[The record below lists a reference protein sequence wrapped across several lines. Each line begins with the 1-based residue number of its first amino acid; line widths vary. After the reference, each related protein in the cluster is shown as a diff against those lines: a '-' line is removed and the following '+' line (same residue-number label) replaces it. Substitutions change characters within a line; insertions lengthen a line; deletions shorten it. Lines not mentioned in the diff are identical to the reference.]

1 MRRFLGPGI
10 AAAVAVGLLA
20 LLVFA
25 VSNQGENHSLDSQIA
40 HGTRPVAPDAS
51 LSLPVLG
58 SRRTE
63 SLQDLRGKVVVLNFF
78 ASWCPPC
85 AAEAPVLEHEQQ
97 MLAGHGGTVLGV
109 TYQDNASD
117 SQVFVRSHHIT
128 YPVLRDVSGSFVR
141 SYGSDG
147 IPETFVIDR
156 TGRVA
161 AIIREQL
168 TGKWL
173 AQVLPRVLGTTT

>member
-1 MRRFLGPGI
+1 MRRFLIPGI

-25 VSNQGENHSLDSQIA
+25 VSHQGENHSLDSQLA
-40 HGTRPVAPDAS
+40 HGTKPLAPSAS
-51 LSLPVLG
+51 MSMPILG
-58 SRRTE
+58 SSKTE
-63 SLQDLRGKVVVLNFF
+63 SLRDLRGKVVVLNFF

-85 AAEAPVLEHEQQ
+85 AAEAGVLEHEQRV
-97 MLAGHGGTVLGV
+97 LAGHDATVLGV
-109 TYQDNASD
+109 TYQDNAGD
-117 SQVFVRSHHIT
+117 SQNFVRSHHIT

-156 TGRVA
+156 TGRVV

-173 AQVLPRVLGTTT
+173 AQVVPRVLGTTT

>member
-1 MRRFLGPGI
+1 MRRFLIPGL

-40 HGTRPVAPDAS
+40 HGAKPVAPSAGMK
-51 LSLPVLG
+51 LPILG
-58 SRRTE
+58 SNNSE

-85 AAEAPVLEHEQQ
+85 AAEAPILEHEQQ
-97 MLAGHGGTVLGV
+97 LLAGHGATVLGV
-109 TYQDNASD
+109 TYQDNASASSD
-117 SQVFVRSHHIT
+117 FVRSHHIT
-128 YPVLRDVSGSFVR
+128 YRVLRDVSGSFVR

-156 TGRVA
+156 SGRVV

-173 AQVLPRVLGTTT
+173 AQVVPHVLGTAT

>member
-1 MRRFLGPGI
+1 MRRFLIPGI
-10 AAAVAVGLLA
+10 AVAVAVGLLA
-20 LLVFA
+20 LLTFA

-40 HGTRPVAPDAS
+40 HGTRPIAPSAGMN
-51 LSLPVLG
+51 LPVLG
-58 SRRTE
+58 SNRTE
-63 SLQDLRGKVVVLNFF
+63 SLRELRGKVVVLNFF

-85 AAEAPVLEHEQQ
+85 TAEAPVLEHEQQ
-97 MLAGHGGTVLGV
+97 ILAGHGATVLGV

-117 SQVFVRSHHIT
+117 SEQFVRSHHIT

-141 SYGSDG
+141 SYGSNG
-147 IPETFVIDR
+147 IPETFIIDR

-173 AQVLPRVLGTTT
+173 AQVIPGVLGTT